1 MQIANPI
8 YDAVFKF
15 MMEDKRVARLIIGA
29 ITGFEI
35 EDVELRPTEI
45 VTDEDGMRQWT
56 VFRLDLAVR
65 VRTSEGSRLVL
76 VEIQKAK

>member
-15 MMEDKRVARLIIGA
+15 MMEDKRVAKLIIGA

-56 VFRLDLAVR
+56 AASTGRLRHLR
-65 VRTSEGSRLVL
+65 SYRNL
-76 VEIQKAK
+76 